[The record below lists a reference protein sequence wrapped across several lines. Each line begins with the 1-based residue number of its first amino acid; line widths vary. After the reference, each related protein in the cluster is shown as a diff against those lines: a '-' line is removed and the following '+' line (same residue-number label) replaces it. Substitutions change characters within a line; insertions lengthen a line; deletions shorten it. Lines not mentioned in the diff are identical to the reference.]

1 MQLRWL
7 MMAHPCTTC
16 FLWFPPNPGTLNSTS
31 QNLALHFKILSC
43 TVHSYGMLV
52 SVFLPTRCAVGK
64 SIALESGRPRLE
76 SQLLPVA
83 CVT

>member
-1 MQLRWL
+1 MPR
-7 MMAHPCTTC
+7 
-16 FLWFPPNPGTLNSTS
+16 
-31 QNLALHFKILSC
+31 ALHFNILSC

-83 CVT
+83 CVTLAKLLRYLSLISQLGKLIDDTQLIGLL